1 MRRVALAVLAL
12 MAAPAF
18 AAPPPA
24 AYLER
29 QQATAEGAAAAE
41 GKTAAKDTCRVVK
54 EWKVGGVVAQHRVC
68 EDPPKAPPSPS
79 VPAAT
84 AASGH

>member
-1 MRRVALAVLAL
+1 MRRVVLAVLAL

-18 AAPPPA
+18 AAPPAA

-29 QQATAEGAAAAE
+29 QQAAAADAAA
-41 GKTAAKDTCRVVK
+41 GDGQPAAKDTCRVVK

-68 EDPPKAPPSPS
+68 EDPPKAPPSPP
-79 VPAAT
+79 VPAT
-84 AASGH
+84 KAASGH